1 LNEKEFINMYLHNQS
16 IKAIKHSSST
26 DIEKSTV
33 ILEEKEIV
41 LSQNS
46 YDKREKIYDESG
58 I

>member
-1 LNEKEFINMYLHNQS
+1 MYLYNKN

-26 DIEKSTV
+26 DIVKSTV
-33 ILEEKEIV
+33 ILEEKEII

>member
-1 LNEKEFINMYLHNQS
+1 LNEKEFINMYLHNKS